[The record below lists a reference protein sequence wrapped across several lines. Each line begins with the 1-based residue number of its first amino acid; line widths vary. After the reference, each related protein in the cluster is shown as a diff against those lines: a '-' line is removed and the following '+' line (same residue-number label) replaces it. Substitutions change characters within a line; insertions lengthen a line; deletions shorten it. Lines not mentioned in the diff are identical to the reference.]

1 MYIFDIIRFRLFRN
15 LKFKIRNYFFMSP
28 HTFVFV
34 GRSGCGKG
42 TQAGLLMQYMKEK
55 FPDEPIFYLET
66 GQKFRDFT
74 NSEGY
79 TNSLAKK
86 IQEKGGLQPAFL
98 AVWMWAHIFVE
109 KLVGNENLFIDGTP
123 RKLGEAIIFTESMKF
138 YGRKPY
144 IVFLNVS
151 RKWSEERL
159 RERQRTDDMSEIIK
173 SRLDWF
179 DTEVAPAI
187 EYFKTNPDVTF
198 LDING
203 ERSIQD
209 IQDDILGRLKI

>member
-1 MYIFDIIRFRLFRN
+1 
-15 LKFKIRNYFFMSP
+15 MSP

-42 TQAGLLMQYMKEK
+42 TQAELLMQYMKEK

-66 GQKFRDFT
+66 GQRFRDFIGT
-74 NSEGY
+74 PGY
-79 TNSLAKK
+79 TNSLAKQ

-123 RKLGEAIIFTESMKF
+123 RKLAEAIIFSESMKF

-151 RKWSEERL
+151 RKWSEDRL
-159 RERQRTDDMSEIIK
+159 KERQRTDDMSEIIK
-173 SRLDWF
+173 NRLDWF
-179 DTEVAPAI
+179 DTDVVPAI
-187 EYFKTNPDVTF
+187 EYFKTNPDVDF
-198 LDING
+198 LDIDG

-209 IQDDILGRLKI
+209 IQDNIMSKINF